1 MAKTPAER
9 HTAKPRSN
17 AERQAAFRRRHLD
30 DPYAADDAMLARLN
44 LLISVSAKWQLERL
58 AACYGVTKRS
68 ILEHALNDADHIV
81 FAALTSDPTSLR
93 PSVRRKRYVTAR
105 PEPSSPEQKT
115 TKAVHR
121 QKGGPFCAPIRGP
134 DWTPLDSGG
143 SRSRRARPPE

>member
-44 LLISVSAKWQLERL
+44 LLISVSAKWQLDRL

-68 ILEHALNDADHIV
+68 ILEHVLNDADHMV
-81 FAALTSDPTSLR
+81 FAALTSEAQNDYCDKRPTPLR
-93 PSVRRKRYVTAR
+93 G
-105 PEPSSPEQKT
+105 
-115 TKAVHR
+115 H
-121 QKGGPFCAPIRGP
+121 APISAYRQAYAHLF
-134 DWTPLDSGG
+134 DESDT
-143 SRSRRARPPE
+143 